1 MTDPS
6 HRELVEAWRRATD
19 ADVARALGELADYP
33 ACVQGLIQQEAERR
47 GVTADTA
54 VNEGELPTKLL
65 IRKIADLA
73 ELPWRL
79 RPYTNPNNYWRY
91 LRGAMGG
98 LSARTS
104 TGRQATSGTH

>member
-1 MTDPS
+1 M
-6 HRELVEAWRRATD
+6 
-19 ADVARALGELADYP
+19 ADYP

-79 RPYTNPNNYWRY
+79 RPLVALLAGCGIP
-91 LRGAMGG
+91 
-98 LSARTS
+98 SAFS
-104 TGRQATSGTH
+104 LLPLYESQ